1 MVLKFVLSIAHQIRL
16 YQRCKYVWTVFP
28 LQGKIRKPGFWVA
41 EEKNTRKP
49 DFGGF
54 WNKCNFAR

>member
-41 EEKNTRKP
+41 EEKKHTKTR
-49 DFGGF
+49 F
-54 WNKCNFAR
+54 WGVLK